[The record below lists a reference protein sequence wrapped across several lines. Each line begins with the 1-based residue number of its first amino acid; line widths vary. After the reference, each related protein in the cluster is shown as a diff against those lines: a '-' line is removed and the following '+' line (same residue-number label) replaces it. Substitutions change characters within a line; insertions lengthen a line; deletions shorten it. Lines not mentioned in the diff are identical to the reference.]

1 LRNKILHVVNIS
13 FVLPYY
19 LGDQITY
26 FCDKNFSISIACSDS
41 IDFFKFC
48 NEHKAN
54 PIPLKI
60 TRKFDLFN
68 DIKSIFKLFFQIRKH
83 NFDIVI
89 GHTPKGGLISM
100 VASYFANTKK
110 RIYFRHGLM
119 FETSKGF
126 KRYILITIEKL
137 TGLLATDVICVSNSV
152 LEVSNKLNLSSP
164 TKNKI
169 LNLGTCNGVDSIK
182 KFNPNKI
189 SFNFKKNLK
198 KQHNISENDIVIG
211 FVGRIVKDKG
221 IEELIVAWKNIILSY
236 TNIKLFLVGPFET
249 RDSIDLSIQ
258 EYIINEKSIIYVGE
272 QSDTVLYYSTF
283 DIFIL
288 PSYREGFPTVVLEA
302 SSMQLPVITTKNTG
316 CIDSIQENITG
327 IYCDISSNT
336 IINSLKYYIDNPVLR
351 KNHGINGRDFVINNF
366 NQNLIW
372 KEIEK
377 IITSVN

>member
-1 LRNKILHVVNIS
+1 MGNKVLHVVNIS

-19 LGDQITY
+19 LGEQITY

-41 IDFFKFC
+41 DEFLKFC
-48 NEHKAN
+48 YEHNTN

-60 TRKFDLFN
+60 TRKFDFFN
-68 DIKSIFKLFFQIRKH
+68 DLKSIFNLIIQIRKN
-83 NFDIVI
+83 NFNIVI

-100 VASYFANTKK
+100 VASFIANTKK

-126 KRYILITIEKL
+126 KRSFLIAIEKF
-137 TGLLATDVICVSNSV
+137 TGFLATDVICVSNSV

-169 LNLGTCNGVDSIK
+169 LNIGTCNGIDSIN
-182 KFNPNKI
+182 KFNPN
-189 SFNFKKNLK
+189 
-198 KQHNISENDIVIG
+198 NISENVKINFKNQHDIHPDDIIVG

-221 IEELIVAWKNIILSY
+221 IEELILAWKNLII
-236 TNIKLFLVGPFET
+236 TNTNVKLILVGPFEA
-249 RDSIDLSIQ
+249 RDSVDLTIQ
-258 EYIINEKSIIYVGE
+258 EYIVNEKSIIYVGE
-272 QSDTVLYYSTF
+272 QLDTVVYYSIL

-327 IYCDISSNT
+327 IYCDLT
-336 IINSLKYYIDNPVLR
+336 TNSIMKSIKYYIDNPSLR
-351 KNHGINGRDFVINNF
+351 KNHGIKGRDFVVNNF
-366 NQNLIW
+366 NQKLIW

-377 IITSVN
+377 IMTSIN

>member
-1 LRNKILHVVNIS
+1 
-13 FVLPYY
+13 
-19 LGDQITY
+19 
-26 FCDKNFSISIACSDS
+26 
-41 IDFFKFC
+41 
-48 NEHKAN
+48 
-54 PIPLKI
+54 
-60 TRKFDLFN
+60 
-68 DIKSIFKLFFQIRKH
+68 
-83 NFDIVI
+83 
-89 GHTPKGGLISM
+89 
-100 VASYFANTKK
+100 
-110 RIYFRHGLM
+110 
-119 FETSKGF
+119 
-126 KRYILITIEKL
+126 
-137 TGLLATDVICVSNSV
+137 
-152 LEVSNKLNLSSP
+152 
-164 TKNKI
+164 
-169 LNLGTCNGVDSIK
+169 
-182 KFNPNKI
+182 
-189 SFNFKKNLK
+189 
-198 KQHNISENDIVIG
+198 
-211 FVGRIVKDKG
+211 
-221 IEELIVAWKNIILSY
+221 
-236 TNIKLFLVGPFET
+236 VGPFET